1 MIEVANRERSSAENL
16 DELVEILGVHIGR
29 TLKIEAPASRATY
42 IWSSIPKATSFGPL
56 KWVQLSEGQDIIWAD
71 LGRPFELRDHGTC
84 ELIDL
89 TDTISVLSDG
99 VWHVL
104 HAPRKK
110 EEN

>member
-1 MIEVANRERSSAENL
+1 MIEVANGERHSAESL
-16 DELVEILGVHIGR
+16 VELVEILGVHIGR
-29 TLKIEAPASRATY
+29 TVKLEASAYRSTY
-42 IWSSIPKATSFGPL
+42 RWPSIPKATSFGPL
-56 KWVQLSEGQDIIWAD
+56 KWVQLPEGQNIIWAD
-71 LGRPFELRDHGTC
+71 LGRPFELRDYGTC

-99 VWHVL
+99 AWHVL